1 MKTWILGGLGIVFV
15 LLIGL
20 GTGLFVSGALQ
31 GDAADNDEE
40 QTEEGVAEGEE
51 QRPEAIYYEM
61 TPAFVVNVEAE
72 RRVRYL
78 QVKVEVMARDQ
89 AVIDAVD
96 RHMPQIRNELL
107 LLFSDLEY
115 DKVQNRE
122 GRETLQ
128 QATRE
133 QIVSVLE
140 AEEEPAEVEAV
151 YFTNFVM
158 Q

>member
-1 MKTWILGGLGIVFV
+1 MKTWILGGLSIVFV

-20 GTGLFVSGALQ
+20 GTGLFVAGALQ
-31 GDAADNDEE
+31 GNGVAEEAE
-40 QTEEGVAEGEE
+40 QTGEADPEGEE

-61 TPAFVVNVEAE
+61 SPAFVVNVEAQ

-107 LLFSDLEY
+107 LLFSDIEY
-115 DKVQNRE
+115 DKVQSRE

>member
-20 GTGLFVSGALQ
+20 GTGLFVAGALDA
-31 GDAADNDEE
+31 GDVANGE
-40 QTEEGVAEGEE
+40 QAEEGEVEGEE
-51 QRPEAIYYEM
+51 QRPQPIYYEM
-61 TPAFVVNVEAE
+61 SPAFVVNVEAE

-96 RHMPQIRNELL
+96 RHIPQIRNELL
-107 LLFSDLEY
+107 LLFSDIEY
-115 DKVQNRE
+115 DKVQTRE

-128 QATRE
+128 QATLE

>member
-20 GTGLFVSGALQ
+20 GTGLFVAGALDA
-31 GDAADNDEE
+31 GDPVNGEP
-40 QTEEGVAEGEE
+40 TEEGDIEGEE
-51 QRPEAIYYEM
+51 QRPQPIYYEM
-61 TPAFVVNVEAE
+61 TPAFVVNVEAD
-72 RRVRYL
+72 RRIRYL
-78 QVKVEVMARDQ
+78 QVKVELMARDQ

-96 RHMPQIRNELL
+96 RHIPRIRNELL
-107 LLFSDLEY
+107 LLFSDIEY
-115 DKVQNRE
+115 DKVQSRQ
-122 GRETLQ
+122 GREELQ
-128 QATRE
+128 RATRE